1 MISQVK
7 RLWPDL
13 HELGQCQAARE
24 GRYANDKPDTE
35 KRCVHTT
42 KFEVQGRRLCTRH
55 AEVAALRIL
64 LNEGP
69 Q

>member
-1 MISQVK
+1 MSSQVK

-35 KRCVHTT
+35 KLCVHTA
-42 KFEVQGRRLCTRH
+42 KFEVQGRRL
-55 AEVAALRIL
+55 
-64 LNEGP
+64 
-69 Q
+69 